1 MTLSRLDCLYLA
13 KVADQA
19 ERHKGELSSL
29 IIAEDGSKL
38 LMRMRSLDV
47 IVQMKDLINC
57 AEAQLTID
65 ERNLLSIAYKNI
77 TATLRSSWRS
87 IDTLRRRRDAQ
98 YTPRQLVLIGREKE
112 VIERELTDICKDI
125 TSLLE
130 KYLIPAS
137 AGGEEKVFYCKM

>member
-1 MTLSRLDCLYLA
+1 MEVIAHEYGCQDV
-13 KVADQA
+13 VA
-19 ERHKGELSSL
+19 
-29 IIAEDGSKL
+29 
-38 LMRMRSLDV
+38 
-47 IVQMKDLINC
+47 QMKNLINC

-87 IDTLRRRRDAQ
+87 IDTLQRRPDAQ
-98 YTPRQLVLIGREKE
+98 YSPRQLMLIGREKE
-112 VIERELTDICKDI
+112 VIEHELADTCKDI

>member
-1 MTLSRLDCLYLA
+1 MSRLDCLYLA